1 MNYYTLYDCPLD
13 DPGPFFE
20 AKLSHSLEDYPEGIV
35 IPIDKPYRWTSA
47 DVVRKIKFQL
57 SRHFGLKKLKVG
69 HAGTLDP
76 LATGLLIVCVGKAT
90 KIAEELQ
97 AHEKEYVACVEFG
110 ATTASYDLEQPV
122 DCFYPY
128 EHITPEAVASALQGF
143 VGEQEQVPPIFSAK
157 IIGGLRA
164 YEYARAGEPV
174 ELRTNVINIFEAEL
188 LDYLTCGIGE
198 QYKSPSGDSG
208 SRAGLDCAIARLE
221 RRGLGQGP
229 SIEVEHLTPDL
240 SQVKHVHNYHTSGAS
255 DGTRPS
261 AVIRIRCSKGTYI
274 RSLARDLGL
283 ALDSGAYLTALR
295 RTASGPFHIE

>member
-1 MNYYTLYDCPLD
+1 MNYFTLYDCPLD

-35 IPIDKPYRWTSA
+35 IPVDKPYRWTSA

-57 SRHFGLKKLKVG
+57 SRHFGVKKLKVG

-97 AHEKEYVACVEFG
+97 AHEKEYIACVEFG

-122 DCFYPY
+122 DCLYPY
-128 EHITPEAVASALQGF
+128 EHITPEAVSSALLGF
-143 VGEQEQVPPIFSAK
+143 VGEQEQVPPVFSAK

-174 ELRTNVINIFEAEL
+174 ELRTNVINIYETEL
-188 LDYLTCGIGE
+188 LDYRC
-198 QYKSPSGDSG
+198 PNRSGMTESCVTSDPTG
-208 SRAGLDCAIARLE
+208 
-221 RRGLGQGP
+221 
-229 SIEVEHLTPDL
+229 HLKADL
-240 SQVKHVHNYHTSGAS
+240 SQVKHVHNYHTSGTS

-261 AVIRIRCSKGTYI
+261 AIIRIRCSKGTYI

-283 ALDSGAYLTALR
+283 SLGSGAYLTALR